1 MSTAV
6 RRAATRQRP
15 PGDWKQTL
23 RWALVALQTEA
34 RDWRLAIPG
43 LVRGEFVFTVT
54 LWVAVFSV
62 TAGIMALPTV
72 PLTTRYAAGLAAVAY
87 LYLYAEIARSRR
99 PVPGRRVLL
108 TVADAAIVIVLGQL
122 SAPYVG
128 YAHLLVFAV
137 AARIAVRFSDPR
149 ALPAGLLLL
158 IPFDVAASVSLFARV
173 LDGFA
178 VLALMLVVQQV
189 QGTARAAQTRLERQT
204 WLSGLI
210 SALARARDEETV
222 VSQLASLAGP
232 LVPGAGWAFWLRETA
247 TDEFRA
253 ARWSGLG
260 PGERPVAT
268 FTPTFLAD
276 RSEALL
282 ITGPVP
288 GTATGSATLIQ
299 PMLVDGEPVGLVTVG
314 ADTDMFDPNTRS
326 LVRAVADEAAVALG
340 RLQVIDEQRNKR
352 QAMEQANRLA
362 GVVTTYAGDQ
372 VAALEALMPE
382 LAGVLRVNSI
392 HLEWV
397 DGDQIELVV
406 GSSDALASYAPPILS
421 LAGTRTA
428 DAVAEGRVVR
438 EAITGRRPED
448 LFCMTAGLRHA
459 VVVPLRCAGVAG
471 TLQAGRRDS
480 VGFSAGETLVL
491 ELLAERLALL
501 FAGGLAAAPSM
512 HAPQSAFQRAKE
524 AA

>member
-1 MSTAV
+1 M
-6 RRAATRQRP
+6 
-15 PGDWKQTL
+15 

-62 TAGIMALPTV
+62 TAGIVAMPTV

-108 TVADAAIVIVLGQL
+108 TLADAAIVIVLGQL

-149 ALPAGLLLL
+149 ALPAGLMLL
-158 IPFDVAASVSLFARV
+158 IPFEAAAPVSLFSRV

-178 VLALMLVVQQV
+178 VLALMLVVQQA
-189 QGTARAAQTRLERQT
+189 QGAARAAQVRLDRQT

-222 VSQLASLAGP
+222 VSLLASLAGP
-232 LVPGAGWAFWLRETA
+232 LVPGAGWAFWLREVA

-253 ARWSGLG
+253 VRWSGLG
-260 PGERPVAT
+260 AGERPVLT
-268 FTPTFLAD
+268 FNPTLGAD
-276 RSEALL
+276 RSEAVL
-282 ITGPVP
+282 ITGPLP

-314 ADTDMFDPNTRS
+314 AGPERFDPNTRS
-326 LVRAVADEAAVALG
+326 LVRVVADEAAVALG
-340 RLQVIDEQRNKR
+340 RLQLIDEQRTKR

-362 GVVTTYAGDQ
+362 GVVTTHAGDQ
-372 VAALEALMPE
+372 VAALEALLPE
-382 LAGVLRVNSI
+382 LAGVLRIHSV

-428 DAVAEGRVVR
+428 DALADGRVVR

-459 VVVPLRCAGVAG
+459 VVVPLQCAGIAG

-480 VGFSAGETLVL
+480 VGFSAGETLIL

-501 FAGGLAAAPSM
+501 FAGGLAAAPSA
-512 HAPQSAFQRAKE
+512 HAPQAAFQRPQE

>member
-1 MSTAV
+1 MRPTSTW
-6 RRAATRQRP
+6 QRP
-15 PGDWKQTL
+15 DGDWQQTA
-23 RWALVALQTEA
+23 RWAWIALATEL
-34 RDWRLAIPG
+34 RNWRLAVPG
-43 LVRGEFVFTVT
+43 LVRGEFVFTLT

-62 TAGIMALPTV
+62 TAGIVALPTV

-87 LYLYAEIARSRR
+87 LYLYAELARLRR
-99 PVPGRRVLL
+99 TVPGRRVLL
-108 TVADAAIVIVLGQL
+108 TVADAAIVLVLGQL

-149 ALPAGLLLL
+149 ALPAGLMLL
-158 IPFDVAASVSLFARV
+158 IPFDALASVSLFSRV

-178 VLALMLVVQQV
+178 VLTIMLVVQQV
-189 QGTARAAQTRLERQT
+189 QGASRAAQARLDRQT

-210 SALARARDEETV
+210 SALARAKDEETI

-232 LVPGAGWAFWLRETA
+232 LVPGAGWTFWLHEAA

-260 PGERPVAT
+260 VGERPVAT
-268 FTPTFLAD
+268 FTPTFGAD
-276 RSEALL
+276 RSEPLL

-288 GTATGSATLIQ
+288 GTATGALTLIQ
-299 PMLVDGEPVGLVTVG
+299 PMLVDGEPVGLITVG
-314 ADTDMFDPNTRS
+314 AGSDVFDAGTRN
-326 LVRAVADEAAVALG
+326 LVRGVADEAAVALA
-340 RLQVIDEQRNKR
+340 RLHALDDRRNR
-352 QAMEQANRLA
+352 QLAMEQANRLA
-362 GVVTTYAGDQ
+362 GVVTTYASDHA
-372 VAALEALMPE
+372 AALDALLPE
-382 LAGVLRVNSI
+382 LAGVLRISSV

-406 GSSDALASYAPPILS
+406 GSSDTLASYAPPTMA

-428 DAVAEGRVVR
+428 EAVVAGRVVR

-459 VVVPLRCAGVAG
+459 VVVPLQCAGVTG

-480 VGFSAGETLVL
+480 RGFSAAETLVL
-491 ELLAERLALL
+491 ELLAERLGLL
-501 FAGGLAAAPSM
+501 FAGGLAAAPTTRSPR
-512 HAPQSAFQRAKE
+512 AAFQRAQE
-524 AA
+524 TVA